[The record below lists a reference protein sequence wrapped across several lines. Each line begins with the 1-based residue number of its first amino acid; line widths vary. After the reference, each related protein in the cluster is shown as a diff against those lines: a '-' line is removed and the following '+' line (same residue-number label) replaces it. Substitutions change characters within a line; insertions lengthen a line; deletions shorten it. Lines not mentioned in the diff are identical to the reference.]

1 MTTHSRGTHSWV
13 PLLFFPGATMPERA
27 ARYARQ
33 RREFALILGVGWLV
47 YGLLVVHTYP
57 FDSAVLSW
65 LPTGRVGSDVTG
77 YYCALFGTVATASA
91 YYAPGKPK
99 LERIAYWTLT
109 AAPLVIGTTLFLAA
123 GFGYVQTGWVAGFR
137 FIIFSAIAYYM
148 AGLKPSNAEVEE
160 GKRRHAHW

>member
-1 MTTHSRGTHSWV
+1 MTTFSRGTRNWV
-13 PLLFFPGATMPERA
+13 PLLLTLGAFMPERA
-27 ARYARQ
+27 KRYARQ
-33 RREFALILGVGWLV
+33 RREFALILGAGWTI

-57 FDSAVLSW
+57 YDSQVLSW

-77 YYCALFGTVATASA
+77 YYCFIFGIIATICA
-91 YYAPGKPK
+91 YFCPDKPK
-99 LERIAYWTLT
+99 LERISYWILT

-123 GFGYVQTGWVAGFR
+123 GFGYAQTGWVAGFR
-137 FIIFSAIAYYM
+137 FMVFSAIAFYM